1 MKRSTGDDQM
11 ISERTMGYVLMTG
24 ANWAKPIGTFRLTI
38 EKDSPEQLLTVCADG
53 LEKTGPTRFELL
65 RKDFSP
71 EQDIRMM
78 MLQRF

>member
-11 ISERTMGYVLMTG
+11 ISERTMGYVLTTG